1 VALVVRGNH
10 SFVPDDRTKLRHGDE
25 VLIVAPRRLRE
36 ATEQRIRAVSRSGRL
51 AGWFGERGKPDRDGT
66 PFRRRARESGD

>member
-1 VALVVRGNH
+1 MALVVRGVH

-36 ATEQRIRAVSRSGRL
+36 ATEERIQAVSRSGRL
-51 AGWFGERGKPDRDGT
+51 AGWFGERGKLRP
-66 PFRRRARESGD
+66 RRYAVPAKARESDD